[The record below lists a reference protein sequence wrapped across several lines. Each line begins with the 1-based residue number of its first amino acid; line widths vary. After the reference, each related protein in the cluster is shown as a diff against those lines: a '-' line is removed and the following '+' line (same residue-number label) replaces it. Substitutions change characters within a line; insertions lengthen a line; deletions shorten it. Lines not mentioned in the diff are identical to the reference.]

1 MKSVS
6 MSTFVFKPLA
16 AAAIVIMLTA
26 CIGSREF
33 SGLGDLGTGQ
43 ADFSSLPSSGHLVAS
58 KAGTT
63 IPVLALEQRMQ
74 NKGIGKTRASHVPY
88 TGKEAPGTIV
98 IEQSR
103 QSLYFVEEGGKA
115 MKYVVA
121 IGSKQNQWSGISGVT
136 GVHLQPGWTPPAS
149 MRRAGVEAPVY
160 ESGAANNPMGIGAL
174 TLAGGDYAIHGT
186 NRPDSIGRAVSG
198 GCFRMFNED
207 VADLMKRVRV
217 GTKVVVN
224 R

>member
-1 MKSVS
+1 MRSLVL
-6 MSTFVFKPLA
+6 KPIL
-16 AAAIVIMLTA
+16 AAAIVMSLTA
-26 CIGSREF
+26 CIGSREL
-33 SGLGDLGTGQ
+33 SGLGDLGLGQ
-43 ADFSSLPSSGHLVAS
+43 TDFSSLPPTGHLVAS
-58 KAGTT
+58 KPGTT
-63 IPVLALEQRMQ
+63 IPVLAIEQRMQ
-74 NKGIGKTRASHVPY
+74 NKGIGTTRGSHVPY
-88 TGKEAPGTIV
+88 TGKEEPGTIV

-103 QSLYFVEEGGKA
+103 QALYLVEPGGKA
-115 MKYVVA
+115 MKYTVA

-149 MRRAGVEAPVY
+149 MRRAGVEAPVF

-174 TLAGGDYAIHGT
+174 TLSGGDYAIHGT

-207 VADLMKRVRV
+207 IADLMKRVRV
-217 GTKVVVN
+217 GTRVVVN